1 MKSKGG
7 SLYEVLKSASRAP
20 GGDPGAPSAPDT
32 TPVNDGNQG
41 TLQERLAAYK
51 AAKLAAAT
59 QTIPEPK
66 PEAAVPT
73 TKVSATTLV
82 LEPDPTPIPAPTV
95 TRVERPAPSV
105 TVLAPAPTP
114 VAAPVPVSS
123 QDDADSASDV
133 PAGPGP
139 GERVVKLTYNT
150 ALFGGMVVVGLL
162 FIAYAIGLHLGKSR
176 ASAESVVEAPR
187 PPAVAP
193 APQIV
198 APRPPAVVPPAP
210 RKEYTIRL
218 CEMKTTTSQERLKAL
233 AFAEDAELKKALD
246 RAGRKGFE
254 KAFITRGGEVR
265 MALYV
270 DRFADNN
277 SEAAKAAL
285 TAMKNFRFKNQTP
298 FAQATFEEVQPR

>member
-20 GGDPGAPSAPDT
+20 GADAGVPTAPDT
-32 TPVNDGNQG
+32 TPVDNGNQG

-51 AAKLAAAT
+51 AAKLAEASQMT
-59 QTIPEPK
+59 SDPR
-66 PEAAVPT
+66 PEAVVPT
-73 TKVSATTLV
+73 TKVTATTLV
-82 LEPDPTPIPAPTV
+82 LEPDPTPMPVATV
-95 TRVERPAPSV
+95 TRVERPAP
-105 TVLAPAPTP
+105 APAAPTRIEE
-114 VAAPVPVSS
+114 
-123 QDDADSASDV
+123 DSTPSA

-150 ALFGGMVVVGLL
+150 ALFGGMVAVGLL
-162 FIAYAIGLHLGKSR
+162 FIAYAVGLHVGKS
-176 ASAESVVEAPR
+176 AVPESEP
-187 PPAVAP
+187 VAP
-193 APQIV
+193 APRPIV
-198 APRPPAVVPPAP
+198 AAPVPPPPARPQPSVPVVPPTP

-218 CEMKTTTSQERLKAL
+218 CELKIATAQDRLKAL
-233 AFAEDAELKKALD
+233 AFAEDADLKKALE

-254 KAFITRGGEVR
+254 RSNIKVNGEPR

-270 DRFADNN
+270 DKFSDLN

-298 FAQATFEEVQPR
+298 FAGAVFEEWQPH